1 MGTYMRRKSTE
12 RGLKTLK
19 LSGHFFTA
27 LAHSSQHWY
36 GVTRM
41 GKCADYRLAP
51 PRVTA
56 QSCTGDGDARV
67 VER

>member
-1 MGTYMRRKSTE
+1 MRRKSTE
-12 RGLKTLK
+12 RGLKTLNYPVI
-19 LSGHFFTA
+19 FFTT

-56 QSCTGDGDARV
+56 QSCSGNGDARV